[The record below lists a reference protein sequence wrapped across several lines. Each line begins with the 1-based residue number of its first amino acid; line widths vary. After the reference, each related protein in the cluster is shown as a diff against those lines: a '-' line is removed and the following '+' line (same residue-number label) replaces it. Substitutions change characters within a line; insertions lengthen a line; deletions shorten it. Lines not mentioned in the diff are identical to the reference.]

1 MKESIKDL
9 TVNVKKSIDREYDG
23 EFNME
28 SHFDEN
34 QKVLDD
40 NVITSIENSYD
51 DYDNII
57 ISPGDD
63 DDDDVVLIEPNKATV
78 DTIRLVKV
86 KTLKDLDL
94 ELENL
99 DKTRIPAIIDFKYIQ
114 ERRVSEYKQVG
125 SKLKEFKKNTNA
137 GVVLL
142 GSTKNVIVV
151 APEEIRLM
159 K

>member
-1 MKESIKDL
+1 MKNSIKDL

-23 EFNME
+23 EYNME
-28 SHFDEN
+28 SHFDDN

-40 NVITSIENSYD
+40 NVITSIEDSYD
-51 DYDNII
+51 DYDDII
-57 ISPGDD
+57 IEP
-63 DDDDVVLIEPNKATV
+63 DDDVVSIEPNKATV

-86 KTLKDLDL
+86 KSLKDLDS
-94 ELENL
+94 ELDNL

-114 ERRVSEYKQVG
+114 ERRLSEYKQVG
-125 SKLKEFKKNTNA
+125 SKLKEFKKSTNA
-137 GVVLL
+137 GVILL